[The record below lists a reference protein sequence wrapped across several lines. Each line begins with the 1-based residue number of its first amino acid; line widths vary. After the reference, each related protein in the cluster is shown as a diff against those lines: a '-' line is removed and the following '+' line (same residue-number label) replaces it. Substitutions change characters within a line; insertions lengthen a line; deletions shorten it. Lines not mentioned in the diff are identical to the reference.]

1 MKEVKDEKITYEEAV
16 KIICEKEKITSDEAK
31 YNINILSHRMV
42 NLSNKMKEDSEKE
55 NSWDELLEN
64 NEHELMIDEIEM
76 KTLIKR
82 FMGKNI
88 IEVNYFDFDNLLNS
102 YCTEIN
108 NE

>member
-1 MKEVKDEKITYEEAV
+1 MKFLRLNV
-16 KIICEKEKITSDEAK
+16 
-31 YNINILSHRMV
+31 
-42 NLSNKMKEDSEKE
+42 
-55 NSWDELLEN
+55 
-64 NEHELMIDEIEM
+64 DEIEM

-102 YCTEIN
+102 YCTAIN